1 MSAAKVETLV
11 VDRPAPVAPTHR
23 EVLSRSLRLSD
34 AAAAA
39 LHDEALRVERDRMAL
54 ATVHSVIAA
63 DGYERDYALAS
74 QRAARLLAGVIA
86 EQAAERTHGFTRK
99 IEL

>member
-1 MSAAKVETLV
+1 MSPAKTEALV

-23 EVLSRSLRLSD
+23 EVLARSQRLTE

-54 ATVHSVIAA
+54 ATVQSVLAG
-63 DGYERDYALAS
+63 DGWERAYATAS
-74 QRAARLLAGVIA
+74 QRAARLLTGVVA
-86 EQAAERTHGFTRK
+86 EHAAARTHGFTRK
-99 IEL
+99 IDA